1 MSYDNRPGRPSTGNV
16 IAGVF
21 LILVA
26 LALIL
31 TGGGCTVAIF
41 MFGGLSDTSM
51 LPMLLIF
58 IMRLINN
65 RELMGAHVNRPLANF
80 IGWSTVVGVSLL
92 DVIFLASTVWPR

>member
-41 MFGGLSDTSM
+41 LFGGLSDPSM
-51 LPMLLIF
+51 LPMLLISLAILGGGCAAMYF
-58 IMRLINN
+58 GVRL
-65 RELMGAHVNRPLANF
+65 
-80 IGWSTVVGVSLL
+80 VSGKY
-92 DVIFLASTVWPR
+92 D